1 MDKDL
6 WKKNKLKY
14 YRKLNNY
21 TQEQIA
27 NIFKISQQ
35 NYQRYEKGLV
45 EPSIALAIK
54 FADFY
59 SISVKEL
66 CGLEEK

>member
-1 MDKDL
+1 MEDIS

-21 TQEQIA
+21 TQEQMA
-27 NIFKISQQ
+27 MIFKISQQ
-35 NYQRYEKGLV
+35 NYQRYEKGVV

-54 FADFY
+54 FADFFG
-59 SISVKEL
+59 ITVKEL
-66 CGLEEK
+66 CGYEK